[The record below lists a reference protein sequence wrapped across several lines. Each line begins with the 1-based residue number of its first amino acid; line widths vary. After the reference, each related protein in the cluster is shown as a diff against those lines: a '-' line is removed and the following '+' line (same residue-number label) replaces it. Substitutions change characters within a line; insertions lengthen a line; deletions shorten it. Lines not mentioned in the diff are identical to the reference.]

1 MRCTLLTTETE
12 HGLKRSG
19 YSYGLCL
26 FIHFIGGPKLARGTT
41 SGCPNQ
47 SGGPILAGGQKFQ
60 VCYRFTLDFQ
70 HLARPLFFTLG
81 QERGVRHSVKSRT
94 PWLKSILK
102 SRNQKPAEIR
112 NHFLSQNYSAKSLKL
127 LQSKK

>member
-1 MRCTLLTTETE
+1 MLE
-12 HGLKRSG
+12 
-19 YSYGLCL
+19 
-26 FIHFIGGPKLARGTT
+26 
-41 SGCPNQ
+41 
-47 SGGPILAGGQKFQ
+47 
-60 VCYRFTLDFQ
+60 CYMHYACVPDL
-70 HLARPLFFTLG
+70 HAHVYMYCMHMHVICN
-81 QERGVRHSVKSRT
+81 RGVRHSVKSRT